1 MILYFGVSWGVPTKT
16 STTSYALLGL
26 LAIEP
31 LSAYDLTKYMR
42 RSALARLWPRTEAS
56 IYREPKILEYL
67 GLASSHSTATGAR
80 TRTVYSITPRG
91 KRALRDWLATPSS
104 PMTFEC
110 EAAVKAFF
118 ADAGDLPTLRSI
130 LRDIAEEPTISGHAT
145 LGIVRD
151 LAGGRGRYPNR
162 LHLSAMAADL
172 ITEMSLARVR
182 WARRWLARTERWE
195 STLLDATAERDARL
209 ALSSITSRIERA
221 IGNR

>member
-1 MILYFGVSWGVPTKT
+1 MPKI

-56 IYREPKILEYL
+56 IYREPKILESL
-67 GLASSHSTATGAR
+67 GLACSHTTATGAR
-80 TRTVYSITPRG
+80 TRTVYSITPAG
-91 KRALRDWLATPSS
+91 TRALRAWLATPSS

-118 ADAGDLPTLRSI
+118 ADAGDLSTLRST
-130 LRDIAEEPTISGHAT
+130 LRDIADEPTGSGQKA
-145 LGIVRD
+145 LGIARD
-151 LAGGRGRYPNR
+151 LAAGRVRYPNR

-172 ITEMSLARVR
+172 IVEINLAHVR
-182 WARRWLARTERWE
+182 WARRWLARTQHWE
-195 STLLDATAERDARL
+195 SSRLDTTAEQDARR
-209 ALSSITSRIERA
+209 ALSSITSRLERA
-221 IGNR
+221 ARTR